1 MYIIIIYNNK
11 NTKHKQHTMYNKL
24 KGGDNMTNAIIPASQ
39 EIQPG
44 KVNIIEI
51 YLASIDVKPK
61 TKETYRR
68 ALKRF
73 MEWLSDNSL
82 VQPSRADILAYKGY
96 LLDNFTACTVSSY
109 LTAVKGFYIYLEAEK
124 ISPNVANGIK
134 GAKHQ
139 QGFKKDPLTVEQAK
153 NVLIEIDTKDIT
165 GLRDYAIINL
175 LIRTGLR
182 TIEIER
188 ANIED
193 IRQQAGEA
201 LLYIQGK
208 GRDSKDDFVLLT
220 ESTLKPIRD
229 YIKARGKTKPTD
241 PLFTSHSNKNY
252 GGRLTTRSI
261 SRLVKNHLKN
271 SGIDSDRITAHSL
284 RHTAVTLSLIG
295 GATIQ
300 EAQSMARHK
309 NINTTLIYAHNINR
323 IKQAPERRIDSLL
336 SL

>member
-1 MYIIIIYNNK
+1 
-11 NTKHKQHTMYNKL
+11 
-24 KGGDNMTNAIIPASQ
+24 MTNAIIPESKD
-39 EIQPG
+39 IQQG
-44 KVNIIEI
+44 KINIIEM

-73 MEWLSDNSL
+73 MEWLRDNSII
-82 VQPSRADILAYKGY
+82 QPNRADILAYKGY
-96 LLDNFTACTVSSY
+96 LMANFTACTVSSY
-109 LTAVKGFYIYLEAEK
+109 LTAVKGLYIYLEAEK
-124 ISPNVANGIK
+124 ISPNIANGIK

-220 ESTLKPIRD
+220 EATLKPIRD

-241 PLFTSHSNKNY
+241 PLFISHSNKNY

-261 SRLVKNHLKN
+261 SRIVKDNLREA
-271 SGIDSDRITAHSL
+271 GIDSERITAHSL
-284 RHTAVTLSLIG
+284 RHTAVTLSLLG

-323 IKQAPERRIDSLL
+323 IKHAPERVIDTML
-336 SL
+336 SI

>member
-1 MYIIIIYNNK
+1 MNN
-11 NTKHKQHTMYNKL
+11 L
-24 KGGDNMTNAIIPASQ
+24 IPVNQ
-39 EIQPG
+39 QIQQS
-44 KVNIIEI
+44 KTDIVEL

-73 MEWLSDNSL
+73 VEWLRAND
-82 VQPSRADILAYKGY
+82 VMQPTRADILNYKSY
-96 LLDNFTACTVSSY
+96 LLENFTACTVSSY
-109 LTAVKGFYIYLEAEK
+109 LTALKGLYVYLEAEK
-124 ISPNVANGIK
+124 ITPNIANGIK

-139 QGFKKDPLTVEQAK
+139 RGFKKDPLTVEQVK
-153 NVLIEIDTKDIT
+153 NVLIEIDTSTTT
-165 GLRDYAIINL
+165 GKRDFAIVNL

-193 IRQQAGEA
+193 IRQQGGEA

-220 ESTLKPIRD
+220 EATLKPIRD

-241 PLFTSHSNKNY
+241 PLFISHSDRNA

-261 SRLVKNHLKN
+261 SRIVKENLRGA
-271 SGIDSDRITAHSL
+271 GIDSERITAHSL

-323 IKQAPERRIDSLL
+323 IKQAPERRIDDLL
-336 SL
+336 S

>member
-1 MYIIIIYNNK
+1 MNN
-11 NTKHKQHTMYNKL
+11 L
-24 KGGDNMTNAIIPASQ
+24 IPVNQ
-39 EIQPG
+39 QIQQS
-44 KVNIIEI
+44 KTDIVEL

-73 MEWLSDNSL
+73 VEWLRAND
-82 VQPSRADILAYKGY
+82 VMQPTRADILNYKSY
-96 LLDNFTACTVSSY
+96 LLENFTACTVSSY
-109 LTAVKGFYIYLEAEK
+109 LTALKGLYVYLEAEK
-124 ISPNVANGIK
+124 ITPNIANGIK

-139 QGFKKDPLTVEQAK
+139 RGFKKDPLTVEQVK
-153 NVLIEIDTKDIT
+153 NVLIEIDTSTTT
-165 GLRDYAIINL
+165 GKRDFAIVNL

-193 IRQQAGEA
+193 IRQQGGEA

-220 ESTLKPIRD
+220 EATLKPIRD

-241 PLFTSHSNKNY
+241 PLFISHSDRNT

-261 SRLVKNHLKN
+261 SRIVKENLRGA
-271 SGIDSDRITAHSL
+271 GIDSERITAHSL

-323 IKQAPERRIDSLL
+323 IKQAPERRIDDLL
-336 SL
+336 S

>member
-1 MYIIIIYNNK
+1 MHPTHTI
-11 NTKHKQHTMYNKL
+11 HRKQR
-24 KGGDNMTNAIIPASQ
+24 GIDMTNIVTINQGLTTRTSDIIST
-39 EIQPG
+39 
-44 KVNIIEI
+44 
-51 YLASIDVKPK
+51 YLASLDVKPN
-61 TKETYRR
+61 TKETYSR

-73 MEWLSDNSL
+73 MEWIEENEIN
-82 VQPSRADILAYKGY
+82 QPDRADILAYKAY
-96 LLDNFTACTVSSY
+96 LMDNFTACTVSSY
-109 LTAVKGFYIYLEAEK
+109 LTAVKGLYVYLEAEK

-139 QGFKKDPLTVEQAK
+139 QGFKKDPLTVEQVQK
-153 NVLIEIDTKDIT
+153 VLASIDTSTLDGK
-165 GLRDYAIINL
+165 RDFAIINL

-193 IRQQAGEA
+193 IRQQSGES

-220 ESTLKPIRD
+220 EATLAPIRD
-229 YIKARGKTKPTD
+229 YINARGSYKEEE
-241 PLFTSHSNKNY
+241 PLFISHSNRNT

-261 SRLVKNHLKN
+261 SRIVKDNLRLA
-271 SGIDSDRITAHSL
+271 GIDSTRITAHSL
-284 RHTAVTLSLIG
+284 RHTAVTLSLLG
-295 GATIQ
+295 GASIQ

-323 IKQAPERRIDSLL
+323 IQHAPERKIDSLL
-336 SL
+336 AGY

>member
-1 MYIIIIYNNK
+1 
-11 NTKHKQHTMYNKL
+11 
-24 KGGDNMTNAIIPASQ
+24 MTNAIVPADQ
-39 EIQPG
+39 EIQQS
-44 KVNIIEI
+44 KVNIIEM

-73 MEWLSDNSL
+73 MEWLRDNSII
-82 VQPSRADILAYKGY
+82 QPNRADILAYKGY
-96 LLDNFTACTVSSY
+96 LMANFTACTVSSY
-109 LTAVKGFYIYLEAEK
+109 LTAVKGLYIYLEAEK
-124 ISPNVANGIK
+124 ISPNIANGIK

-220 ESTLKPIRD
+220 EATLKPIRD
-229 YIKARGKTKPTD
+229 YIKARGKTKPAD
-241 PLFTSHSNKNY
+241 PLFISHSNKNY

-261 SRLVKNHLKN
+261 SRIVKDNLREA
-271 SGIDSDRITAHSL
+271 GIDSERITAHSL

-323 IKQAPERRIDSLL
+323 IKQAPERIIDNLL
-336 SL
+336 SV